1 MSLTRRTFALLLA
14 MTPGVGGKS
23 VVRVLARNDL
33 LGRTAEEFLRLSL
46 EAKREEYKLSAKSAQ
61 ALAATQ
67 PDAVRALE
75 DRLDR
80 LGVSLVTAADAH
92 YPTRVE
98 EMDPNPP
105 GVLFFY
111 GNAKLVNARTF
122 TVLAS
127 RGTPP
132 RALEQI
138 EKRVESGVLNA
149 EVLVSG
155 HDRPEYQRAAVV
167 PLRWGSPRILCL
179 DRGLFQ
185 ALGESLRDE
194 PFRAA
199 RLWRYQFDPSTD
211 LVVSPFRP
219 EAYYVGV
226 NNQVRDRLI
235 ACLSDRLE
243 LVHANTGGNM
253 ERNARLALRAGR
265 PVQVA
270 PACACAG
277 SLIAEGATELVM
289 ED

>member
-1 MSLTRRTFALLLA
+1 MSLSRRTFALLLA
-14 MTPGVGGKS
+14 MTPGIGGKS

-33 LGRTAEEFLRLSL
+33 LGRTAEEFLRLSQ
-46 EAKREEYKLSAKSAQ
+46 EALREEYRLSAKSA
-61 ALAATQ
+61 AGLGLASG
-67 PDAVRALE
+67 DAVRALE

-132 RALEQI
+132 RALEQMV
-138 EKRVESGVLNA
+138 KRVVSGLLSA
-149 EVLVSG
+149 EVLVSCQ
-155 HDRPEYQRAAVV
+155 DRAEYQRAAVV

-185 ALGESLRDE
+185 ALGETLRDE

-219 EAYYVGV
+219 EAHFVGV
-226 NNQVRDRLI
+226 NNQVRDRLV
-235 ACLSDRLE
+235 ACMSDRLE

-253 ERNARLALRAGR
+253 ERNAKLALRAGR
-265 PVQVA
+265 GVQVA
-270 PACACAG
+270 PGCACAG
-277 SLIAEGATELVM
+277 ALMAMGATELVL
-289 ED
+289 E